1 MAGVRSSGL
10 AEAAGGAAAVAAEW
24 VEDFPEEA
32 VRLAAV
38 VPEEA
43 GNMHT
48 KDFVHLLD
56 EKAIASAIA
65 EAEKRTSGEI
75 RVFVSEREVQDAVK
89 EAENQF
95 VALGM
100 TKTAERNGVL
110 IYFAP
115 KSQKYAVIGDT
126 GVHQRCGQDFW
137 QHITAKMTPLLKEG
151 KFSEAVLLAIREIG
165 EVLAREFP
173 MKADDKN
180 ELPNQIIREK
190 QE

>member
-1 MAGVRSSGL
+1 
-10 AEAAGGAAAVAAEW
+10 
-24 VEDFPEEA
+24 
-32 VRLAAV
+32 
-38 VPEEA
+38 
-43 GNMHT
+43 MHT

-137 QHITAKMTPLLKEG
+137 QHITAKITPLLKEG